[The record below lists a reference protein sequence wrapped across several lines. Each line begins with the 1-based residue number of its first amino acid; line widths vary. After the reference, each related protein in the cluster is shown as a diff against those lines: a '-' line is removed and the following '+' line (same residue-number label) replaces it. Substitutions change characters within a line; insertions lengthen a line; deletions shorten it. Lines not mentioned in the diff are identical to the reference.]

1 MPFPV
6 ASYPK
11 VEVISRSQ
19 AHALW
24 LSDCADVPAQ
34 AAKWDLWAADL
45 QQFDIV
51 LLEPH
56 QIDTEFGVFKS
67 YPRRRKTFPPLTHLI
82 HEIRSG
88 SLRCPPWGQFNPETN
103 LVDLLNGSH
112 RALAF
117 MLLKRPVPVILGA
130 NTL

>member
-1 MPFPV
+1 VDPL
-6 ASYPK
+6 
-11 VEVISRSQ
+11 SRRLTRAQ
-19 AHALW
+19 VHALW
-24 LSDCADVPAQ
+24 LIDCQDVPAQ
-34 AAKWDLWAADL
+34 DAKWKIFAPNGK
-45 QQFDIV
+45 QFFDVV

-56 QIDTEFGVFKS
+56 QLDTEFGVFAS
-67 YPRRRKTFPPLTHLI
+67 YPRRRKSFPPLKHLI
-82 HEIRSG
+82 RHIELG